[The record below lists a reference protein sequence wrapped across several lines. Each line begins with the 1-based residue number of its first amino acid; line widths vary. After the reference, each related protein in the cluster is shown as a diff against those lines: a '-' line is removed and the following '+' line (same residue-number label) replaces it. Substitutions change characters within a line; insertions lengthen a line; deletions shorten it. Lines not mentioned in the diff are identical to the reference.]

1 MRKRGPDPPVRLPIK
16 RSLTG
21 TVDGCCRNDFLPE
34 LRRRAEQ
41 GDAEAQF
48 SLGFRYGE
56 GEGVPE
62 DRQEALKW
70 WRKAA
75 EQGHAMA
82 QYSLGVSYEIGEGV
96 AQGSAETVKW
106 CRLAAEQGNDDAKFS
121 LNVIRQL

>member
-1 MRKRGPDPPVRLPIK
+1 MAAAETT
-16 RSLTG
+16 S
-21 TVDGCCRNDFLPE
+21 FLE

-106 CRLAAEQGNDDAKFS
+106 WGRLGFTLGDERVRLIGELGNREQVDETEALRGLPLAPS
-121 LNVIRQL
+121 G

>member
-1 MRKRGPDPPVRLPIK
+1 MAAAETT
-16 RSLTG
+16 S
-21 TVDGCCRNDFLPE
+21 FLE

-75 EQGHAMA
+75 EQGHAMGPNTA
-82 QYSLGVSYEIGEGV
+82 SVCPTKSWK
-96 AQGSAETVKW
+96 AWPKTPPKP
-106 CRLAAEQGNDDAKFS
+106 
-121 LNVIRQL
+121 

>member
-1 MRKRGPDPPVRLPIK
+1 MAAAETT
-16 RSLTG
+16 S
-21 TVDGCCRNDFLPE
+21 FLE
-34 LRRRAEQ
+34 LRRR
-41 GDAEAQF
+41 
-48 SLGFRYGE
+48 
-56 GEGVPE
+56 
-62 DRQEALKW
+62 
-70 WRKAA
+70 A

>member
-1 MRKRGPDPPVRLPIK
+1 MAAAETT
-16 RSLTG
+16 S
-21 TVDGCCRNDFLPE
+21 FLE

-96 AQGSAETVKW
+96 AQDSAEAVKW
-106 CRLAAEQGNDDAKFS
+106 YRPLPSRVSPRPNATSARCTPRVWECPKIWS
-121 LNVIRQL
+121 KP